1 MKIKLILLVSILMS
15 YQIFA
20 QNAITY
26 SYDSAGNRIERAP
39 VETNLAFKSQESEN
53 GVVGIGII
61 PTFVAKEEASAQR
74 LEKEVLIANN
84 DAIKKEDS
92 CEEIK
97 EDRSKAKHE

>member
-1 MKIKLILLVSILMS
+1 MKHIILFSVYLLVPYIL
-15 YQIFA
+15 FA
-20 QNAITY
+20 QNVITY

-61 PTFVAKEEASAQR
+61 PTFVAKDEASAQR

-84 DAIKKEDS
+84 DAIKKEDNH
-92 CEEIK
+92 EENI
-97 EDRSKAKHE
+97 EDRSKTKLE